1 MIVEVR
7 IKFTDFL
14 TAYNPKN
21 NFVVLVVVE
30 SLWSARTLFPNT
42 KFPKDRI
49 QNIIIPYRPC
59 YFADAL

>member
-1 MIVEVR
+1 MIVEVC

-21 NFVVLVVVE
+21 NFVVLAVVE
-30 SLWSARTLFPNT
+30 SLWSARALFPNT

-49 QNIIIPYRPC
+49 QNVIIPHCAR